1 MKGNIHLKS
10 KINTFI
16 CIGLLFLGSQINAAI
31 SDNYAGIE
39 VGSKGVKLCILNPKI
54 KSTDLSK
61 KIIYDTTI
69 NTDFIKFTKQSA
81 ELTSI
86 AIYSLYYLANERF
99 NIPKDQI
106 FLAISSGV
114 KQTADR
120 EKKPEMIT
128 LLQNDVKELLQDKSR
143 SMELITLAQESVFT
157 HKSIVPQSDKMTTI
171 VIDIGSG
178 NTKGGYYISDE
189 VFNTFTI
196 GWASKSIYN
205 YVEKKSN
212 TNSDNLIFFL
222 ELQKKLAEI
231 SNVDLPAA
239 IDKCGITNFDFNIV
253 FSGGIVWGGATLMNP
268 DQFKDK
274 RIEVTYDELHT
285 FYNQIYK
292 NYAKYTSQ
300 NKSEAFVKEKQRI
313 EKVFNQRSLMAGTG
327 LLLKIMRKFEPITN
341 TKKFTMVKDN
351 KSGWL
356 PAYIQEKVKQKLV
369 SKN

>member
-1 MKGNIHLKS
+1 MGYKYLKLMI
-10 KINTFI
+10 KYFLFI
-16 CIGLLFLGSQINAAI
+16 VSFNLVAINASAI

-54 KSTDLSK
+54 QSLDLSQ

-69 NTDFIKFTKQSA
+69 NTDFIKFISLNEEETA
-81 ELTSI
+81 I
-86 AIYSLYYLANERF
+86 AIYSLYYVANERY

-120 EKKPEMIT
+120 DKKTESIT
-128 LLQNDVKELLQDKSR
+128 KLMANVKDLLQDENR
-143 SMELITLAQESVFT
+143 TMEIITLTQESIFT
-157 HKSIVPQSDKMTTI
+157 FKSLIPESEKLKTI

-178 NTKGGYYISDE
+178 NTKGGYYITDE
-189 VFNTFTI
+189 VFNNFTI

-205 YVEKKSN
+205 YVEKRSD
-212 TNSDNLIFFL
+212 TNSNNLFFFL

-231 SNVDLPAA
+231 SQTDIPAA
-239 IDKCGITNFDFNIV
+239 IDKCGITNYDFNIV
-253 FSGGIVWGGATLMNP
+253 FSGGIVWGGATLLKPN
-268 DQFKDK
+268 QFKDK
-274 RIEVTYDELHT
+274 RIEVTYDELHS

-292 NYAKYTSQ
+292 NYTKYTSQ
-300 NKSEAFVKEKQRI
+300 NKSEAFVSEKARI

-327 LLLKIMRKFEPITN
+327 LLLKIMRKFEPVTN
-341 TKKFTMVKDN
+341 SKKFTLVKNN

-356 PAYIQEKVKQKLV
+356 PAYIQEKVRLKLV